1 MQRTPIRT
9 WLSAWLPPLVWG
21 AIIWQLGSDG
31 FSEDQT
37 RGFLHPLLERLL
49 PWLNPEALQGLIW
62 TLRKAAPPS
71 IYALL
76 ALLCWRGIDLSL
88 DLKWRGKRW
97 LVLTPVLALALADE
111 SRQTAS
117 SVRSGATG
125 DVVLDLLGGILM
137 VTVLGRLAVHWR
149 SPLFRI

>member
-1 MQRTPIRT
+1 MQGTSTRI
-9 WLSAWLPPLVWG
+9 WLSAWLPPLLWG
-21 AIIWQLGSDG
+21 AVIWQLGSDS
-31 FSEDQT
+31 FSESQT
-37 RGFLHPLLERLL
+37 RSFFRPLLEWLL
-49 PWLNPEALQGLIW
+49 PWLSQEALNGLIW
-62 TLRKAAPPS
+62 TVRKAAHPS

-88 DLKWRGKRW
+88 DLQMWGRRW

-137 VTVLGRLAVHWR
+137 VTVLGRLAAHWKN
-149 SPLFRI
+149 PLFRI